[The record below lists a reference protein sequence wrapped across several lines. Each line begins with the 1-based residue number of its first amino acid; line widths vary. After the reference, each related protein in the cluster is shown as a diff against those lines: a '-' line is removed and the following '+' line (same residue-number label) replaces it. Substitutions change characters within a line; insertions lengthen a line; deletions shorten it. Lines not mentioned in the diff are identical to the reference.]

1 VNEPKDAELS
11 TKVLRGMGW
20 NLLGT
25 LSVALFAFVY
35 SIVIARLLHSDDYG
49 KLTLLVTLAG
59 TLVLLTSFGFESTIN
74 RFVPEYR
81 VKKEFGKIKSLLRKL
96 LLIRL
101 VVISVISIILF
112 FGSDFIA
119 TTVFSKPELGVYIRV
134 LAVIVLP
141 YGFEGIFRSLL
152 VSYYDLKYV
161 NIAILIA
168 RTVNFT
174 LAFSLFYA
182 FGEDLMGPIV
192 ADLITWTFLMAV
204 YALKAFLTTKKPKA
218 ESIDLAR
225 VIRYSGFLY
234 IFTVTNFIIMQ
245 QMDVILLGVF
255 WESKIAG
262 FYFLGYNLAYF
273 SANFFAVVL
282 LGGIALSFYSEL
294 YAKKD
299 FSSLKKA
306 YSANFEFIYITMI
319 PISVGGIVLARDLIG
334 MLYGPEYFD
343 VVAILIMFFI
353 SFNLTKVSSIT
364 ATYLSAMDKESKL
377 LKSRAIF
384 GATNVVLN
392 LILIPQYGALGAVVG
407 TAIAG
412 ILMTVYE
419 SYLVH
424 KLVKPDYPVS
434 FVGKVVLASLVMG
447 ALVFILH
454 EYVTPF
460 LPFLILIGLL
470 VYVGIAYV
478 LKPITSEVVEIV
490 EKADVPFKRFVTY
503 FARRPHRPGGLA

>member
-1 VNEPKDAELS
+1 MKEPEDTELS

-25 LSVALFAFVY
+25 VSVALFAFIY
-35 SIVIARLLHSDDYG
+35 SIVIARLLQPDDYG

-81 VKKEFGKIKSLLRKL
+81 VQKKFGKIKSLLNKL

-101 VVISVISIILF
+101 GVISAISVLLF

-119 TTVFSKPELGVYIRV
+119 TTIFSEPEIGVYIRV

-168 RTVNFT
+168 RSVNFA
-174 LAFSLFYA
+174 LAFTLFYA

-192 ADLITWTFLMAV
+192 ADLLTWTFLMAA
-204 YALKAFLTTKKPKA
+204 YALKAYLTTKKRKS

-225 VIRYSGFLY
+225 VIRYSGYLY

-245 QMDVILLGVF
+245 QMDVILLGIF

-273 SANFFAVVL
+273 SANFFAIVL

-299 FSSLKKA
+299 MVSLKKA
-306 YSANFEFIYITMI
+306 YAANFEFIYITMI

-334 MLYGPEYFD
+334 LLYGPEYFD
-343 VVAILIMFFI
+343 VVAILVVFLI

-364 ATYLSAMDKESKL
+364 ATYLSAMDRESKL

-384 GATNVVLN
+384 GATNIGLN
-392 LILIPQYGALGAVVG
+392 LMLIPPYGALGAVIG

-412 ILMTVYE
+412 IMMTVYE

-424 KLVKPDYPVS
+424 KLIKPDYPVK
-434 FVGKVVLASLVMG
+434 FVGKVVLASLAMG
-447 ALVFILH
+447 ILVFVLH
-454 EYVTPF
+454 EYVTAS
-460 LPFLILIGLL
+460 LPLLILVGLL
-470 VYVGIAYV
+470 VYVGIALV
-478 LKPITSEVVEIV
+478 LKPITPEVIEIV
-490 EKADVPFKRFVTY
+490 EKADVPFKKLVNY
-503 FARRPHRPGGLA
+503 FARRPHRPGGPL